1 MDEIGFRVS
10 KNRIFLCRTCHYP
23 PIPSSHVPG
32 SHCKNATFP
41 LPLWPSTGNGVS
53 ISLIRLNKPVYS
65 DQGRIV
71 EKLKRLQSGIEGLD
85 ALLQGGFV
93 AGASYIIQ
101 GRPGSGKTILANQL
115 GFHHARNGG
124 RVLVATLLAESHD
137 RLFQFLSTMSFFDA
151 SRVGAEIQFVSAFD
165 TLENEG
171 LDEVVK
177 LLRREITRQ
186 KATVMVVDGL
196 LNARSK
202 ADSPIDTKKFISE
215 LQGHAAFAG
224 CTVLFLTSSRLD
236 DGSPEHTMVDGVIE
250 MGEEL
255 FGTRSVRRIHLR
267 KTRGSG
273 ALTGLHECEITDNGL
288 VVYPRLESLY
298 KRPSA
303 PDSADMTR
311 IPSGIASLDDI
322 LGGGLHSSSVTLVMG
337 PSGIGK
343 TTLGLKFIAQSTAE
357 APGLH
362 FGFYESPQRLRLK
375 GRSLGIDIEHMEH
388 SGALSI
394 AWQPTT
400 EGLLD
405 GLGARLL
412 SLVDEKGIKRLFIDS
427 LSGMTRVSTTPE
439 RITDFFSA
447 LMNELRSRGVTV
459 FASWEMR
466 DLFGSEVSAPNS
478 DLSSIVDNL
487 MLMRFFENHA
497 ELHRTLSIL
506 KIRDSSYNPSRFE
519 VVIRDQDVF
528 LEKALKNEPSVT
540 AESLP
545 GSIS

>member
-1 MDEIGFRVS
+1 M
-10 KNRIFLCRTCHYP
+10 
-23 PIPSSHVPG
+23 
-32 SHCKNATFP
+32 
-41 LPLWPSTGNGVS
+41 
-53 ISLIRLNKPVYS
+53 
-65 DQGRIV
+65 
-71 EKLKRLQSGIEGLD
+71 
-85 ALLQGGFV
+85 
-93 AGASYIIQ
+93 
-101 GRPGSGKTILANQL
+101 
-115 GFHHARNGG
+115 
-124 RVLVATLLAESHD
+124 ATLLAESHD
-137 RLFQFLSTMSFFDA
+137 RLFQFLSTLNFFDV

-165 TLENEG
+165 TLENDG

-177 LLRREITRQ
+177 LLRREISRQ
-186 KATVMVVDGL
+186 KATVLVVDGL

-255 FGTRSVRRIHLR
+255 HGSRSVRRIQLR

-273 ALTGLHECEITDNGL
+273 ALTGLHECEITDDGL

-298 KRPSA
+298 SHPSL
-303 PDSADMTR
+303 PDSADLTR
-311 IPSGIASLDDI
+311 ITSGIGSLDAI
-322 LGGGLHSSSVTLVMG
+322 IGGGLHSSSVTLVMG
-337 PSGIGK
+337 PSGVGK
-343 TTLGLKFIAQSTAE
+343 TTLGLRFLAESTVE

-375 GRSLGIDIEHMEH
+375 GQSLGIDIKGMEE
-388 SGALSI
+388 SGALSL

-412 SLVDEKGIKRLFIDS
+412 KIVEEKGIKRLFIDS
-427 LSGMTRVSTTPE
+427 LSGMTRVSTNPA
-439 RITDFFSA
+439 RITDFYSA
-447 LMNELRSRGVTV
+447 LMSELRARGVTV

-466 DLFGSEVSAPNS
+466 DVFGSEVSSPTP

-487 MLMRFFENHA
+487 LLMRFFEIQS
-497 ELHRTLSIL
+497 ELRRMLSIL
-506 KIRDSSYNPSRFE
+506 KVRDSFYDPSLLE
-519 VVIRDQDVF
+519 VVIHEHGVD
-528 LEKALKNEPSVT
+528 LKKASRNALAVADDSWR
-540 AESLP
+540 P
-545 GSIS
+545 GSTSKVSDSG

>member
-1 MDEIGFRVS
+1 M
-10 KNRIFLCRTCHYP
+10 
-23 PIPSSHVPG
+23 
-32 SHCKNATFP
+32 
-41 LPLWPSTGNGVS
+41 
-53 ISLIRLNKPVYS
+53 
-65 DQGRIV
+65 
-71 EKLKRLQSGIEGLD
+71 EKLKRLQSGIDGLD
-85 ALLQGGFV
+85 ALLNGGLV
-93 AGASYIIQ
+93 EGASYIVQ

-115 GFHHARNGG
+115 GFHHVRNGG

-137 RLFQFLSTMSFFDA
+137 RLFQFLSTLSFFD
-151 SRVGAEIQFVSAFD
+151 SSKVGAEIQFVSAFD

-177 LLRREITRQ
+177 LLRREISRQ

-202 ADSPIDTKKFISE
+202 ADSPIDTKKFILE

-255 FGTRSVRRIHLR
+255 FGTRSVRRIQLR
-267 KTRGSG
+267 KTRGSS
-273 ALTGLHECEITDNGL
+273 ALTGLHECEITADGL

-298 KRPSA
+298 SRPSSS
-303 PDSADMTR
+303 DSANMTR
-311 IPSGIASLDDI
+311 IASGIDSLDDI
-322 LGGGLHSSSVTLVMG
+322 LGGGLYSSSVSLVMG

-343 TTLGLKFIAQSTAE
+343 TTLGLKFLAKSTAD

-375 GRSLGIDIEHMEH
+375 GLSLGIDIEAMEE

-394 AWQPTT
+394 VWQPTT

-405 GLGARLL
+405 GLGSRLL
-412 SLVDEKGIKRLFIDS
+412 SIVKEKGIKRLFIDS
-427 LSGMTRVSTTPE
+427 LSGMTRVSTNQG
-439 RITDFFSA
+439 RITDFYSA

-466 DLFGSEVSAPNS
+466 DLFGSEVNSPNS

-487 MLMRFFENHA
+487 MLMRFFENRS
-497 ELHRTLSIL
+497 ELSRTLSIL
-506 KIRDSSYNPSRFE
+506 KVRDSSYDPSRFE

-528 LEKALKNEPSVT
+528 LKKTLRNEPPVAT
-540 AESLP
+540 EPLP

>member
-1 MDEIGFRVS
+1 M
-10 KNRIFLCRTCHYP
+10 
-23 PIPSSHVPG
+23 
-32 SHCKNATFP
+32 
-41 LPLWPSTGNGVS
+41 
-53 ISLIRLNKPVYS
+53 
-65 DQGRIV
+65 V
-71 EKLKRLQSGIEGLD
+71 EKLERLQSGIEGLD
-85 ALLQGGFV
+85 ALLKGGLV

-115 GFHHARNGG
+115 GFHHANNGG

-137 RLFQFLSTMSFFDA
+137 RLFQFLSTLTFFD
-151 SRVGAEIQFVSAFD
+151 SSKIGAEIQFVSAFD

-177 LLRREITRQ
+177 LLRREISRQ

-202 ADSPIDTKKFISE
+202 ADSHIDTKKFISE

-255 FGTRSVRRIHLR
+255 HGTRSVRRIQLR

-273 ALTGLHECEITDNGL
+273 AMTGLHECEITDNGL
-288 VVYPRLESLY
+288 EVYPRLESLY
-298 KRPSA
+298 SHPSA

-311 IPSGIASLDDI
+311 IASGIGSLDGI
-322 LGGGLHSSSVTLVMG
+322 LGGGLYSSSVSLVIG

-343 TTLGLKFIAQSTAE
+343 TTLGLKFLAESTVD

-375 GRSLGIDIEHMEH
+375 GQSLGIDIKGMED
-388 SGALSI
+388 SGALNI

-412 SLVDEKGIKRLFIDS
+412 RIVEEKSIKRLFIDS
-427 LSGMTRVSTTPE
+427 LSGMTRVSTNPA

-487 MLMRFFENHA
+487 MLMRFSENHS
-497 ELHRTLSIL
+497 ELSRTLSIL
-506 KIRDSSYNPSRFE
+506 KVRDSSYDPSRFE
-519 VVIRDQDVF
+519 VVIHDKDVF
-528 LEKALKNEPSVT
+528 LTKASRHEPSVPT
-540 AESLP
+540 ESPP

>member
-1 MDEIGFRVS
+1 ME
-10 KNRIFLCRTCHYP
+10 T
-23 PIPSSHVPG
+23 
-32 SHCKNATFP
+32 
-41 LPLWPSTGNGVS
+41 
-53 ISLIRLNKPVYS
+53 LN
-65 DQGRIV
+65 
-71 EKLKRLQSGIEGLD
+71 RLQSGIEGLD
-85 ALLQGGFV
+85 ALLKGGLV
-93 AGASYIIQ
+93 SGSSYIIQ

-137 RLFQFLSTMSFFDA
+137 RLFQFLSTLSFFDA
-151 SRVGAEIQFVSAFD
+151 SMVGAEIQFVSAFD

-177 LLRREITRQ
+177 LLRREISRQ

-255 FGTRSVRRIHLR
+255 YGTRSVRRIQLR

-273 ALTGLHECEITDNGL
+273 ALTGLHECEINDHGL
-288 VVYPRLESLY
+288 VVYPRLETLY
-298 KRPSA
+298 SRPSSN
-303 PDSADMTR
+303 DSADMTR
-311 IPSGIASLDDI
+311 IASGVASLDII
-322 LGGGLHSSSVTLVMG
+322 LGGGLYSSSVTLLMG

-343 TTLGLKFIAQSTAE
+343 TTLGLKFLNESTVD

-362 FGFYESPQRLRLK
+362 FGFYESPERLRLK
-375 GRSLGIDIEHMEH
+375 GQSLGIDIKGMER

-412 SLVDEKGIKRLFIDS
+412 SLVEEKGIKRLFIDS
-427 LSGMTRVSTTPE
+427 LSGMTRVSTNPA
-439 RITDFFSA
+439 RITDFYSA

-459 FASWEMR
+459 LASWEMR

-487 MLMRFFENHA
+487 ILMRFFENYS
-497 ELHRTLSIL
+497 ELSRTISIL
-506 KIRDSSYNPSRFE
+506 KVRDSSYDPSRFE
-519 VVIRDQDVF
+519 VVIRDQDVD
-528 LEKALKNEPSVT
+528 LKKASRNEPPVSNHS
-540 AESLP
+540 ALP
-545 GSIS
+545 GSTS